1 MHPEKFT
8 NWRKSSRSGGG
19 DNCIE
24 VVFALDG
31 TVGMRDSKDRTGP
44 VLGSPWV
51 SGRRS
56 LMASATVSLTP
67 TELLPRRRAREAGR
81 AVLASADVRFTAC
94 RRSSC

>member
-24 VVFALDG
+24 VAVALDG

-44 VLGSPWV
+44 VLG
-51 SGRRS
+51 
-56 LMASATVSLTP
+56 
-67 TELLPRRRAREAGR
+67 
-81 AVLASADVRFTAC
+81 FTRGEWTAFTDAI
-94 RRSSC
+94 RDGEFDAY

>member
-24 VVFALDG
+24 VAVALDG

-44 VLGSPWV
+44 VLG
-51 SGRRS
+51 
-56 LMASATVSLTP
+56 
-67 TELLPRRRAREAGR
+67 
-81 AVLASADVRFTAC
+81 FTRGEWTAFTDGI
-94 RRSSC
+94 RDGDFDAY